1 MSKGWQAG
9 AITAVATLGLVLG
22 GCSSQSSRVEHY
34 VSPQAQV
41 QGESQKIN
49 LEEVQKAFWDS
60 KSGSAKD
67 FNTWMAAF
75 EKRVNEIYDGK
86 EVVSVDA
93 TRKEGKLV
101 VVGYIDQKKQPGFVD
116 GDEKLFTIEQT
127 GDAVNNEMPYRVSGY
142 DNRPYY
148 EGHRSILDNPFLQM
162 MLISHFMGGG
172 WGGRYYTPY
181 SQVGILGG
189 YRDTY
194 RATPQYAQ
202 QQASNQGFFSRF
214 KKNSAGGLQSTKG
227 FGGGDFSS
235 SSQPTKRN
243 WFGGTGSPT
252 GSAASSATSSAT
264 SSGWG
269 GRRSSGS
276 GIFGGGGMRSSGRSW
291 GGFRRR

>member
-9 AITAVATLGLVLG
+9 AITAVTALSIILG

-41 QGESQKIN
+41 EGENQKIN

-60 KSGSAKD
+60 KNKDTKD
-67 FNTWMAAF
+67 FNVWMSAF

-101 VVGYIDQKKQPGFVD
+101 VIGYIDTKKQPGFVN

-127 GDAVNNEMPYRVSGY
+127 GDAVNNDIPYRVSGY

-148 EGHRSILDNPFLQM
+148 EGHHSILDNPFFQM
-162 MLISHFMGGG
+162 VLFSQLMGGG

-181 SQVGILGG
+181 DRIGMLGG
-189 YRDTY
+189 YRTTY
-194 RATPQYAQ
+194 RATPQYTA

-214 KKNSAGGLQSTKG
+214 KQNSAGGLQSSKT
-227 FGGGDFSS
+227 FGGGEFSS
-235 SSQPTKRN
+235 SGQTAKRS
-243 WFGGTGSPT
+243 WFGGTSSPSGSST
-252 GSAASSATSSAT
+252 TTSTSS
-264 SSGWG
+264 SSSWG

-276 GIFGGGGMRSSGRSW
+276 GLFGGGMRSAGRGW
-291 GGFRRR
+291 GGMRRR